1 MTVDLLSCPPLAGT
15 APLPAGQLARLLH
28 DAVPQL
34 SLGLWTLEHAEALLT
49 IPRGSQLFTS
59 CSATWTD
66 HTTRERTTRSL
77 VVKQDRKRT
86 PRWADHAARALAAA
100 GMGPTSA
107 CRVATP
113 YGVSAPGVL
122 VSERVQGLSLLATA
136 TAGQQTGAAVRCGE
150 RLAAWILA
158 LQQAPTV
165 FPTSLRRGLPD
176 TAPQLVQIA
185 AAVGTPDAGRSL
197 AALARMLDP
206 HVLGPAQPAVPSHGD
221 LHPANVFTV
230 GSGVVAIDLD
240 TVAAREPAYD
250 VGYAVSHLVVS
261 TYLAGAPLA
270 AGLAA
275 AGELWDTYRRGG
287 GGASDERIAVQ
298 SARALV
304 QSLHFELVTYA
315 TGRTDLLGLFSAL
328 AEALLTAGRA
338 GLDELPAATT
348 EHDLA
353 RAVGH

>member
-1 MTVDLLSCPPLAGT
+1 MTVDLLASAPPAGT
-15 APLPAGQLARLLH
+15 APLPAAQLAQLLR

-59 CSATWTD
+59 CTATWTD
-66 HTTRERTTRSL
+66 HTTRESTVRSL

-86 PRWADHAARALAAA
+86 PRWADHAARVLSAA
-100 GMGPTSA
+100 GMGGTSA
-107 CRVATP
+107 FRVARP
-113 YGVSAPGVL
+113 YGVCEPGVL

-136 TAGQQTGAAVRCGE
+136 TAGQQTGVAARCGE
-150 RLAAWILA
+150 LLAAWILA
-158 LQQAPTV
+158 VQHAPAE
-165 FPTSLRRGLPD
+165 FPTSTRRGLPD
-176 TAPQLVQIA
+176 TAPQLIQIA
-185 AAVGTPDAGRSL
+185 AAAGTPDAGRSL
-197 AALARMLDP
+197 ARLARLLDRHAEAP
-206 HVLGPAQPAVPSHGD
+206 EQPALPSHGD

-230 GSGVVAIDLD
+230 GDSVVAIDLD

-270 AGLAA
+270 SGLAA

-287 GGASDERIAVQ
+287 GAASDERIAVQ

-315 TGRTDLLGLFSAL
+315 TGRTELLGLFTTL
-328 AEALLTAGRA
+328 AETLLTRGRP
-338 GLDELPAATT
+338 GLDELPAPAA
-348 EHDLA
+348 EQDLD